1 MTELTPTSPSHTRD
15 EVESPIWAAVLLA
28 SLLVLMRIG
37 VLMNQHG
44 KGNAVFNTI
53 LGVIMTLGIFSI
65 LYKENPV
72 FRFCEH
78 IFIGLATGYGAVYLW
93 VTVIIPRWW
102 VPMTPPAHHK
112 MAATAAVG
120 QGHWWMI
127 FCLLL
132 ALLFYTVYFQKLAWM
147 NRFLLSMLMGYF
159 AGASFQ
165 AFMGLIAPQV
175 TAAFR
180 PPVTSYNPIT
190 APGHWNNFHLGHLYF
205 HPWWLISAIVLICSF
220 AYFFFSVE
228 HRVHFIRVPARFG
241 RYFLM
246 ISLGAIFG
254 TTVMGR
260 FSLLIARLNYLLKA
274 CGMFSHSIAMWFHHV
289 VK

>member
-1 MTELTPTSPSHTRD
+1 MTELTPAQPSRPQD
-15 EVESPIWAAVLLA
+15 EAESPIWAGVLLT
-28 SLLVLMRIG
+28 SLVVLLLIG
-37 VLMNQHG
+37 ILTNQHG
-44 KGNAVFNTI
+44 KGNVLFNTI
-53 LGVIMTLGIFSI
+53 LGVITTLGIFSI

-93 VTVIIPRWW
+93 VMVIIPRWW
-102 VPMTPPAHHK
+102 VPMTPPPLHK
-112 MAATAAVG
+112 TAASAAG

-147 NRFLLSMLMGYF
+147 NRFLLSLVMGYF
-159 AGASFQ
+159 AGAAFQ

-175 TAAFR
+175 TSAFR
-180 PPVTSYNPIT
+180 PPVTSYNPINP
-190 APGHWNNFHLGHLYF
+190 PGHWNNFHIGHFFF
-205 HPWWLISAIVLICSF
+205 HPWWLISVIVLICTF

-228 HRVHFIRVPARFG
+228 HRAHIIRQPARAG

-260 FSLLIARLNYLLKA
+260 FSLLIARLDYLRGAFL
-274 CGMFSHSIAMWFHHV
+274 MFFHHS